1 MQRVYH
7 PGFEERAL
15 LYAIRAAGIQL
26 KRGQKYNLNP
36 VYSIFLVN
44 FHMPNLSHR
53 DLHDVR
59 LMDID
64 THEIFTN
71 AMRMLFVSLAD
82 AKKSWVECQTRYE
95 KIIYLI
101 KNLHLMN
108 KESEAY
114 KSGEFYDIFNEA
126 ELENMAAEDVVAYS
140 ESKLRY
146 EDDLAALDYNYN
158 KGKAEGRAEGREEER
173 IYSIRLMLSMGI
185 SPEVIAEKYSMQL
198 KEVLEILK

>member
-1 MQRVYH
+1 
-7 PGFEERAL
+7 
-15 LYAIRAAGIQL
+15 
-26 KRGQKYNLNP
+26 
-36 VYSIFLVN
+36 
-44 FHMPNLSHR
+44 
-53 DLHDVR
+53 
-59 LMDID
+59 
-64 THEIFTN
+64 
-71 AMRMLFVSLAD
+71 
-82 AKKSWVECQTRYE
+82 
-95 KIIYLI
+95 
-101 KNLHLMN
+101 MN